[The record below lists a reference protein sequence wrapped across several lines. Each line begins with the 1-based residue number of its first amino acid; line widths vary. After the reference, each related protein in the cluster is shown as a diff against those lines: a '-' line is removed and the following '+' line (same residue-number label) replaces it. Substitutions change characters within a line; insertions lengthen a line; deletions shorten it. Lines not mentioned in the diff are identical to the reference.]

1 MMAVMNR
8 NDVNRKTW
16 YLLILMPIIYLAVS
30 VLVVFLV
37 KNNGAYPTGSDTMY
51 HIFRGDY
58 VYNSIKEG
66 SWYPIYNSM
75 WYNGVEIM
83 RYWAP
88 LTAYYMA
95 LCQMIAGG
103 GQLAGY
109 LIFVGSV
116 CFLNSIL
123 WLIIGRKMNRPYLG
137 AFVGLIWFFMP
148 NNLLALFVE
157 GNLARSLC
165 MIFLPVFIYAV
176 CEYLSERKRIYIP
189 IIIVTFALMA
199 MCHLGYAGMIALAV
213 LIYCIVYMFQQGNKR
228 AVLEVIVSILLGF
241 MVLGIW
247 LVASLNG
254 GITSLDNSEN
264 MANFFQKLVVTLN
277 PLDRIKSNNSHFYY
291 GLAACIIAVCGIFLG
306 YKKSRAGFVTAVV
319 ILVCTT
325 TAMYPVLSLLPGSQ
339 YLWMLR
345 FISIALCF
353 ILYSFLKWDTLKKP
367 LVLLMCVLLIAD
379 IVPSLTLITGGSL
392 FTEDNKISLSGMFS
406 RYNSTSEDNS
416 SDTSLI
422 DDILSLNMTDTS
434 EAEDRINHTQN
445 YTLISKAQ
453 SITGQR
459 LALMDA
465 SSLGAMGAWLTADWN
480 NGVPAAFGAGWEAAN
495 TSTNI
500 ANLNKAMAESR
511 FYYMFDRCEELGND
525 TVVVRLSQLNKYTGT
540 LDKLD
545 EAANAVGYK
554 LVDYNGDYRLYHLDV
569 NGNWGTISTYEAI
582 GIGSGASGIS
592 LRFPAVEETDSY
604 NLDDY
609 TFEQLSQYKEI
620 FLDGFTYNDKEAA
633 EELIIRLSE
642 AGVKIIISADSIPQ
656 DKRTHTQ
663 TFLGVTCNA
672 VKFENGYPEMN
683 TRIGRVYTDMFPQGH
698 TEWNT
703 VYLDGL
709 DTSYGSVDDN
719 GLSLDFYGTVK
730 NDNIIMC
737 GLGIMNFYSMT
748 GDKTVGRL
756 LENIS
761 GLTQETLPQRK
772 IFPLTIDY
780 TGSTI
785 TITSNEDNVNTALAY
800 HDIFSTVQNIEKKNN
815 LMYIQKGTTVINIK
829 VPYVWQGAIV
839 SIAGIILSVVWVIA
853 LGKTGKSGKN
863 KNENI

>member
-1 MMAVMNR
+1 MNR

-116 CFLNSIL
+116 CFFNSIL

-367 LVLLMCVLLIAD
+367 LVLLMCALLIAD

-416 SDTSLI
+416 SDISLI
-422 DDILSLNMTDTS
+422 DDILSLNMTDTG
-434 EAEDRINHTQN
+434 EAEARINQTQN

-453 SITGQR
+453 NITGQR

-525 TVVVRLSQLNKYTGT
+525 TVIVRLSQLNKYTGT
-540 LDKLD
+540 LDKLA

-592 LRFPAVEETDSY
+592 LRFPAVEETYSY

-756 LENIS
+756 LENMS

-772 IFPLTIDY
+772 IVPLTIDY

-800 HDIFSTVQNIEKKNN
+800 HDIFSTAQNIEKKNN

>member
-1 MMAVMNR
+1 MNR

-37 KNNGAYPTGSDTMY
+37 KNNGVYPAGSDTMY

-116 CFLNSIL
+116 CFFNSIL

-525 TVVVRLSQLNKYTGT
+525 TVVVRFSQLNKYTGT

-756 LENIS
+756 LENMS

-772 IFPLTIDY
+772 IVPLTIDY

-785 TITSNEDNVNTALAY
+785 AITSNEDNVNTALAY
-800 HDIFSTVQNIEKKNN
+800 HDIFSTAQNIEKKNN

>member
-1 MMAVMNR
+1 MNR

-116 CFLNSIL
+116 CFFNSIL

-291 GLAACIIAVCGIFLG
+291 GIAVCIIAVCGIFLG

-434 EAEDRINHTQN
+434 EAEDRINQIQN

-756 LENIS
+756 LENMS

-772 IFPLTIDY
+772 TVPLTIDY

-785 TITSNEDNVNTALAY
+785 AITSNEDNVNTALAY
-800 HDIFSTVQNIEKKNN
+800 HDIFSTAQNIEKKNN

>member
-1 MMAVMNR
+1 MNR

-16 YLLILMPIIYLAVS
+16 YLLILMPVIYLAVS

-37 KNNGAYPTGSDTMY
+37 KNNVAYPTGSDTMY

-116 CFLNSIL
+116 CFFNSIS

-277 PLDRIKSNNSHFYY
+277 PLDRINSNNSHFYY
-291 GLAACIIAVCGIFLG
+291 GIAACIIAVCGIFLG

-434 EAEDRINHTQN
+434 EAEDRINQIQN

-756 LENIS
+756 LENMS

-800 HDIFSTVQNIEKKNN
+800 HDIFSTAQNIEKKNN

>member
-1 MMAVMNR
+1 MNR

-37 KNNGAYPTGSDTMY
+37 KNNGVYPAGSDTMY

-116 CFLNSIL
+116 CFFNSIL

-189 IIIVTFALMA
+189 IIIVAFALMA

-247 LVASLNG
+247 LFASLYG

-367 LVLLMCVLLIAD
+367 LVLLMCALLIAD

-406 RYNSTSEDNS
+406 QYNSTSEDNS
-416 SDTSLI
+416 SDISLI
-422 DDILSLNMTDTS
+422 DDILSLNMTDTG
-434 EAEDRINHTQN
+434 EAEARINQTQN

-453 SITGQR
+453 NITGQR

-511 FYYMFDRCEELGND
+511 FYYMFDRCKELGND
-525 TVVVRLSQLNKYTGT
+525 TVIVRLSQLNKYTGT

-592 LRFPAVEETDSY
+592 LRFPAVEETASY

-672 VKFENGYPEMN
+672 VKFESGYPEMN

-756 LENIS
+756 LENML

-772 IFPLTIDY
+772 IVPLTIDY

-800 HDIFSTVQNIEKKNN
+800 HDIFSTAQNIEKKNN

>member
-1 MMAVMNR
+1 MNR

-16 YLLILMPIIYLAVS
+16 YLLILMPVIYLAVS

-37 KNNGAYPTGSDTMY
+37 KNNVAYPTGSDTMY

-116 CFLNSIL
+116 CFFNSIS

-277 PLDRIKSNNSHFYY
+277 SLDRIKSNNSHFYY
-291 GLAACIIAVCGIFLG
+291 GIAACIIAVCGIFLG

-756 LENIS
+756 LENMS

-772 IFPLTIDY
+772 IVPLTIDY

-800 HDIFSTVQNIEKKNN
+800 HDIFSTAQNIEKKNN

>member
-1 MMAVMNR
+1 MNR

-116 CFLNSIL
+116 CFFNSIL

-264 MANFFQKLVVTLN
+264 MANFFQKFVVTLN

-325 TAMYPVLSLLPGSQ
+325 TAMYSVLSLLPGSQ

-416 SDTSLI
+416 SDISLI

-609 TFEQLSQYKEI
+609 TFEQLSQYKEL

-730 NDNIIMC
+730 NDNIVMC

-756 LENIS
+756 LENMS

-800 HDIFSTVQNIEKKNN
+800 HDIFSTAQNIEKKNN

>member
-1 MMAVMNR
+1 MNR

-116 CFLNSIL
+116 CFFNSIL

-459 LALMDA
+459 LALMDV

-756 LENIS
+756 LENMS

-772 IFPLTIDY
+772 IVPLTIDY

-785 TITSNEDNVNTALAY
+785 AITSNEDNVNTALAY
-800 HDIFSTVQNIEKKNN
+800 HDIFSTAQNIEKKNN

>member
-1 MMAVMNR
+1 MNR

-116 CFLNSIL
+116 CFFNSIL

-264 MANFFQKLVVTLN
+264 MANFFQKLVVTFN

-756 LENIS
+756 LENMS

-800 HDIFSTVQNIEKKNN
+800 HDIFSTAQNIEKKNN

>member
-1 MMAVMNR
+1 MNR

-116 CFLNSIL
+116 CFFNSIL

-306 YKKSRAGFVTAVV
+306 YKKSRTGFVTAVV

-434 EAEDRINHTQN
+434 EAEDRINQIQN

-756 LENIS
+756 LENMS

-772 IFPLTIDY
+772 TVPLTIDY

-785 TITSNEDNVNTALAY
+785 AITSNEDNVNTALAY
-800 HDIFSTVQNIEKKNN
+800 HDIFSTAQNIEKKNN